1 MTQQELAQRAKG
13 YMDAL
18 ANGIDPITR
27 KELPE
32 DTVLNRPQMIRCFFS
47 VSDILWQVIEN
58 GGQVGAKK
66 GREESFLCPV
76 NGAAGSGYTEALEIL
91 LEEC

>member
-18 ANGIDPITR
+18 ANGIDPITG

-32 DTVLNRPQMIRCFFS
+32 DTVLNRPQMIRCFFY
-47 VSDILWQVIEN
+47 VSDILRQVVEN
-58 GGQVGAKK
+58 GGHV
-66 GREESFLCPV
+66 GREGPGKGDESL
-76 NGAAGSGYTEALEIL
+76 
-91 LEEC
+91 